1 MVVRGGGEGMAK
13 LNVPPTKSN
22 LLVMRRQLE
31 FAQEGYDLLD
41 QKRQILVMEVLAR
54 VNRLAEVQRR
64 LSELLAEAYDLL
76 REVLLEHGSEELE
89 RAVVGIGGGVGVE
102 LDQEHLMGLRLPRL
116 RLHMGEDE
124 GVVGELLP
132 ARVWQ
137 LSCRLRDLIPVL
149 LQVAEQRAAVVRV
162 AAELR
167 KTQRRC
173 NALAKVWIPV
183 QRETL
188 DYIEASLEERER
200 EFLVMLKRVRERL
213 RAG

>member
-1 MVVRGGGEGMAK
+1 MAK

-22 LLVMRRQLE
+22 LLAMRRQLE

-54 VNRLAEVQRR
+54 LNRLAEVRRR

-76 REVLLEHGSEELE
+76 REVLLEHGSEELD
-89 RAVVGIGGGVGVE
+89 RAVVGLVGGMGVE
-102 LDQEHLMGLRLPRL
+102 LAQEHLMGLRLPRL
-116 RLHMGEDE
+116 RMRLGEGDR
-124 GVVGELLP
+124 VVGELLP

-137 LSCRLRDLIPVL
+137 LGCRFRDLIPVL

-188 DYIEASLEERER
+188 DYIESSLEERER

>member
-1 MVVRGGGEGMAK
+1 
-13 LNVPPTKSN
+13 
-22 LLVMRRQLE
+22 
-31 FAQEGYDLLD
+31 
-41 QKRQILVMEVLAR
+41 
-54 VNRLAEVQRR
+54 
-64 LSELLAEAYDLL
+64 
-76 REVLLEHGSEELE
+76 
-89 RAVVGIGGGVGVE
+89 
-102 LDQEHLMGLRLPRL
+102 
-116 RLHMGEDE
+116 
-124 GVVGELLP
+124 
-132 ARVWQ
+132 
-137 LSCRLRDLIPVL
+137 LRDLIPVL